1 MNFSVGIDIEHTD
14 RFQNIDSEY
23 SDQFLNKTFTD
34 RELEYC
40 FNKRNPHQ
48 HLAGRFA
55 AKEAAFKAL
64 EQIESAKS
72 PQITQIEIIQPEGS
86 DFPKIDVPETNVI
99 SSVSISHTT
108 DMAIAFVM
116 MLEGDE
122 GNNDQ

>member
-23 SDQFLNKTFTD
+23 SDQFLHKTFTD
-34 RELEYC
+34 RELQYC

-64 EQIESAKS
+64 EQIESAKN
-72 PQITQIEIIQPEGS
+72 PHITQIEIIQPEGS
-86 DFPKIDVPETNVI
+86 DFPKIDAPGTSVI
-99 SSVSISHTT
+99 SSLSISHTT
-108 DMAIAFVM
+108 DIAIAFVM
-116 MLEGDE
+116 MLEEDE
-122 GNNDQ
+122 EHNDR

>member
-23 SDQFLNKTFTD
+23 SDNFLNKIFTD

-40 FNKRNPHQ
+40 FNKWNPHQ

-64 EQIESAKS
+64 EQIESAKNLH
-72 PQITQIEIIQPEGS
+72 ITQIEIIQPEGS
-86 DFPKIDVPETNVI
+86 DSPMIDAPEMSVI
-99 SSVSISHTT
+99 SSLSISHTT
-108 DMAIAFVM
+108 HIAIAFVM
-116 MLEGDE
+116 MLEGDKK
-122 GNNDQ
+122 NNDR